1 MRIRP
6 LHISAAMGTQ
16 CLRWHGLGSRR
27 RSCACKGS
35 TAMQGVFSWC
45 NRKPLLLGSTFA
57 CLMVFYLPN
66 RCIVPIEAHN
76 DADTD
81 GDPGYLAQVPGMPL
95 QRHRFTEDQKTRH
108 RYAKDVLADSFS
120 PTDTCPL
127 DLVPVINFLPVLFA
141 SRVPKFRPPLSLSDS
156 TRPSDVPPRSFAS
169 TDSPS
174 SFITAISLQKAKVKS
189 NLIPASLQ
197 ATKNNVAVVFIHRA
211 GIP

>member
-1 MRIRP
+1 
-6 LHISAAMGTQ
+6 
-16 CLRWHGLGSRR
+16 
-27 RSCACKGS
+27 
-35 TAMQGVFSWC
+35 MQGVFSWC

-120 PTDTCPL
+120 PTDTCQL
-127 DLVPVINFLPVLFA
+127 FLSISSQSSTFCLFFLLPVYQSSALPYLSLTPLVLPMSHLDPSPPQILLLA
-141 SRVPKFRPPLSLSDS
+141 LSPLSRCKRL
-156 TRPSDVPPRSFAS
+156 R
-169 TDSPS
+169 
-174 SFITAISLQKAKVKS
+174 
-189 NLIPASLQ
+189 
-197 ATKNNVAVVFIHRA
+197 
-211 GIP
+211 